1 MIKHERRKTSYYR
14 RRKGL
19 KVAINQAERLYTVDQ
34 AARILGCGRG
44 KVYKMIGAGEI
55 RSVKIGKLR
64 RIPASVLKG
73 LADGETGTPGL

>member
-1 MIKHERRKTSYYR
+1 M
-14 RRKGL
+14 
-19 KVAINQAERLYTVDQ
+19 AINQAERLYTVDQ

>member
-1 MIKHERRKTSYYR
+1 MAVT
-14 RRKGL
+14 
-19 KVAINQAERLYTVDQ
+19 QAERLYTVDQ

-73 LADGETGTPGL
+73 LADGDAGTPGL